1 MTISKTRAIAVF
13 GKNDFGGVAWPYG
26 VAAQDTRPPEWT
38 TEQYEAHLK
47 DREQAQQLVFDWAQK
62 YGLKKGKNRCCPKWL
77 TRDRNSTC
85 AGTKDPCALY
95 DASSPDRAWLDH
107 VTTWTFDKLPAVITA
122 APYSIDQDDRDR
134 LAWWTTED
142 PRLGVAYGGPGW
154 YGHSTKQIVLWRT
167 DLIEIVGPA

>member
-1 MTISKTRAIAVF
+1 M
-13 GKNDFGGVAWPYG
+13 
-26 VAAQDTRPPEWT
+26 
-38 TEQYEAHLK
+38 
-47 DREQAQQLVFDWAQK
+47 FDWAQK